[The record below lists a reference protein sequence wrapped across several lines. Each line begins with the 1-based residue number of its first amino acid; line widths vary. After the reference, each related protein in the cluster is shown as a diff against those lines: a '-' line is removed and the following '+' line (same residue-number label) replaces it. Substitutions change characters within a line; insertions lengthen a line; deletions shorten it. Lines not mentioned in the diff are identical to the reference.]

1 MTIHD
6 SRADTR
12 GAPSEVML
20 SRAAFV
26 LIRSASACA
35 AFCEHIE
42 HNEPATTH
50 QVVAA
55 TESMRRL
62 AARLASQS
70 GISLLHAYAG
80 QLTGPRQLPRSHTLD
95 HHQPRMRR

>member
-12 GAPSEVML
+12 GAPSEVLL

-35 AFCEHIE
+35 AFCE

-70 GISLLHAYAG
+70 GISLLQAYAG